1 MVSYCG
7 RGFMGISLHLTLPRD
22 GGVLHWAV
30 KDVWSVWQ
38 PSAGAVGDSA
48 GNKVSYLAT

>member
-1 MVSYCG
+1 MGSYCG
-7 RGFMGISLHLTLPRD
+7 RGFMGISLCLTLPRD

-30 KDVWSVWQ
+30 KDAWSVWH

-48 GNKVSYLAT
+48 VWK